1 MEDRTMPEM
10 TKEEFRQLRLQLGLT
25 QEQLAREIGVTL
37 GAVQKWELGLRGI
50 SGPVARLVRLM
61 AAQQGEKKAA

>member
-1 MEDRTMPEM
+1 MPKM
-10 TKEEFRQLRLQLGLT
+10 TKDEFKQIRTQLGLT

-50 SGPVARLVRLM
+50 SGPVARLLRMMSEQEAGGV
-61 AAQQGEKKAA
+61 KAA